1 MSPTARPAPPTRTPR
16 RTPRPGWRVG
26 ARVVAVLL
34 AVVVTGT
41 ALLPP
46 GAAVAEPVR
55 EPPGA
60 ADVEPVRGP
69 PSPAG
74 PGSPGPGAV
83 PPGAALP
90 DAALPDAALPDA
102 APPDAAPPGP
112 GPAAPGSPEAARPA
126 PVPPRPPGAGI
137 PAPGADYSWPLLPPP
152 AVTAVFRKPAF
163 RYGRGHRGAD
173 LAGVPGQAVLVAREG
188 VVVFAGAV
196 AGRGVVSV
204 DHPDGLRST
213 YEPVTAAV
221 VAGARLA
228 GGDPVGSLEPGHAG
242 CPTEACLH
250 WGVRRE
256 RLDHLDPL
264 VLLRPPR
271 VRLLP
276 WAGAPEPAGPAPGVS
291 PPVPAA
297 TTPAAG

>member
-1 MSPTARPAPPTRTPR
+1 M
-16 RTPRPGWRVG
+16 
-26 ARVVAVLL
+26 LL
-34 AVVVTGT
+34 AVVVTGV
-41 ALLPP
+41 ALVPP
-46 GAAVAEPVR
+46 GAAVAAAPALTAPAGAAPVLAFAVAAPAVAGPAVAGPAVAGPAVAGPAVTARTVPGPGR
-55 EPPGA
+55 EPPPGA
-60 ADVEPVRGP
+60 DGVPPPPGGGP
-69 PSPAG
+69 APEGRPDGAG
-74 PGSPGPGAV
+74 P
-83 PPGAALP
+83 
-90 DAALPDAALPDA
+90 
-102 APPDAAPPGP
+102 APA
-112 GPAAPGSPEAARPA
+112 
-126 PVPPRPPGAGI
+126 PPRPSGAGI
-137 PAPGADYSWPLLPPP
+137 PAPGADYAWPLLPPP

-173 LAGVPGQAVLVAREG
+173 LAGAPGQAVLVAREG
-188 VVVFAGAV
+188 VVVFAGRI

-228 GGDPVGSLEPGHAG
+228 GGDPVGTLEPGHTG
-242 CPTEACLH
+242 CPVAACLH

-276 WAGAPEPAGPAPGVS
+276 WEGAPDPVEDRPARVS
-291 PPVPAA
+291 PPVPAPS
-297 TTPAAG
+297 TPAAG